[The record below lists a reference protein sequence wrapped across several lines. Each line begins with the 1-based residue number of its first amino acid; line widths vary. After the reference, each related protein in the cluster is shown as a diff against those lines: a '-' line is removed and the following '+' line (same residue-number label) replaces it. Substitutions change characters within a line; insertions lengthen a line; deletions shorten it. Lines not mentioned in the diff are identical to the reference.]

1 MSKKPRGHEYMAYVT
16 AEIRASKVY
25 HGYGEDRKAVID
37 NLDAG
42 GFVTKLIKVSRIL
55 SVTEDYIFIEC
66 PHNTVQTWEYKGAL
80 EDFRLKLRQAG
91 VAAE

>member
-1 MSKKPRGHEYMAYVT
+1 MAYIT
-16 AEIRASKVY
+16 AKIRALKVY
-25 HGYGEDRKAVID
+25 HGYDEDRKAVVD
-37 NLDAG
+37 DLDAV

-66 PHNTVQTWEYKGAL
+66 PHNTVQTWEYKGTL
-80 EDFRLKLRQAG
+80 EDFRLKLHQAG

>member
-1 MSKKPRGHEYMAYVT
+1 MAYIT

-25 HGYGEDRKAVID
+25 HGYDEDRKAVVD
-37 NLDAG
+37 DLGAG
-42 GFVTKLIKVSRIL
+42 GFVKKLIKVARIL

-66 PHNTVQTWEYKGAL
+66 PHNTVQTWEYKGTL

-91 VAAE
+91 VEAE

>member
-1 MSKKPRGHEYMAYVT
+1 MAYVS

-25 HGYGEDRKAVID
+25 HGYDEDRKAVVD
-37 NLDAG
+37 DLDTRE
-42 GFVTKLIKVSRIL
+42 FVTKLIKVSRIL

-66 PHNTVQTWEYKGAL
+66 PHNTVQTWEYKGTL
-80 EDFRLKLRQAG
+80 EDFRLKLRRVG

>member
-1 MSKKPRGHEYMAYVT
+1 MAYVT

-25 HGYGEDRKAVID
+25 HGYDEDRKAVID
-37 NLDAG
+37 DLGAG

-66 PHNTVQTWEYKGAL
+66 PHNTVQTWEYKGTL